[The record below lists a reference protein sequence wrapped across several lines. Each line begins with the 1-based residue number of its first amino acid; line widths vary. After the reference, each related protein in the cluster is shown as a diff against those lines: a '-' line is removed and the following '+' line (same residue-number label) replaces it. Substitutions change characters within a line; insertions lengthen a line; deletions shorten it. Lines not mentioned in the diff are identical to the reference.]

1 MKRGRAALVL
11 GTTVVLG
18 LLLGGAISLSAFY
31 VARYG
36 PSGGNWSFKG
46 NGAIAVYAAFPAVL
60 AAGWT
65 AIAVHAR
72 GGASWFWRGVGAAV
86 VGLVIALVAAALL
99 PLAGEQA
106 DVVGSPIAFIAL
118 LVWMVVAPVAGTRVH
133 VATGGAVGS
142 VGLHVAA
149 GVLWFAASL
158 AGLVAIAVVLPAG
171 S

>member
-1 MKRGRAALVL
+1 MPRQAAPVL
-11 GTTVVLG
+11 AATVGFG

-36 PSGGNWSFKG
+36 PSGGNWSFQG

-72 GGASWFWRGVGAAV
+72 GGASWFWRGVGAGV
-86 VGLVIALVAAALL
+86 VGLLIAFVAAAIL

-106 DVVGSPIAFIAL
+106 DVLGSPIAFIAL
-118 LVWMVVAPVAGTRVH
+118 LVWMVVAPVAATRVR
-133 VATGGAVGS
+133 VAASGAGGS
-142 VGLHVAA
+142 VGLHVGA
-149 GVLWFAASL
+149 GVLWFAAVL
-158 AGLVAIAVVLPAG
+158 AGLVAIGIVLPAG